1 MFRYVELYEELNV
14 VEKVIF
20 KIFKRYSIKVYKLG
34 VKKGY
39 NWRGSF

>member
-1 MFRYVELYEELNV
+1 MYRYVELYEELNV

-20 KIFKRYSIKVYKLG
+20 VIFKKYSIKIYKLG

-39 NWRGSF
+39 NWNN